1 MDEHSPLPQ
10 LATAEPRRIE
20 GAARTVGRPDHDTV
34 QVGDRFQGK
43 VGDVLRV
50 VEAVKGGVDIR
61 PRVGEHVDLAHLE
74 RRTRAIA
81 GARSVA
87 GKPVADRGRREA
99 GVGDHPVLD
108 RVAQIDEPGSR
119 GRHGALGD
127 GGDARSG
134 AARRAGSCP

>member
-1 MDEHSPLPQ
+1 ANTGTYIDAPFH
-10 LATAEPRRIE
+10 
-20 GAARTVGRPDHDTV
+20 
-34 QVGDRFQGK
+34 RF
-43 VGDVLRV
+43 GDVLRV

-61 PRVGEHVDLAHLE
+61 PRVGENVDLAHLE

-119 GRHGALGD
+119 GRHGALAD

-134 AARRAGSCP
+134 AARRAGSCPENCWGWRDRSSRDG